1 MCEGGVGRTRKIGS
15 LEVVRCSGNS
25 RTTKW
30 KRPGNINEEPALD
43 EPSTYPHES
52 CDDPAVVD
60 ILEDFLGRLPLSLR
74 LINFREI
81 LRGLTDSL
89 A

>member
-30 KRPGNINEEPALD
+30 KRPGKINEEPALD
-43 EPSTYPHES
+43 GPSTYPHES
-52 CDDPAVVD
+52 RDDPAVVD
-60 ILEDFLGRLPLSLR
+60 ISENFLGRLPLSLN
-74 LINFREI
+74 LVNSREI
-81 LRGLTDSL
+81 
-89 A
+89 